1 MGAGP
6 LLVLLHGAGGSCH
19 SWRHLMPL
27 LAADHRVVAID
38 LPGQGFTRRG
48 NPGRAGLEATAEDI
62 AALCAAQG
70 WTPAALIGHSA
81 GAAIALRLAQT
92 LSEPPRA
99 VIGINAALGRFEGV
113 AGWLFPVL
121 AKILSVSPFV
131 PRLFARLNGTEAAV
145 ARLLGSTGSRIEPA
159 GLAQYRRLIGDPDHV
174 DATLAMMA
182 QWRLDPLL
190 AALPALDVP
199 CLLIAGENDRTVPP
213 AVSRR
218 AAERMPQGRLA
229 ALPGTGHLAHEEDAD
244 AVAALMRPFLSEA
257 LA

>member
-1 MGAGP
+1 MGTGP
-6 LLVLLHGAGGSCH
+6 LVILLHGAGGSCH

-27 LAADHRVVAID
+27 LAANHRIVAID

-48 NPGRAGLEATAEDI
+48 NPGRAGLEAMAEDI

-70 WTPAALIGHSA
+70 WAPTALIGHSA

-92 LSEPPRA
+92 LPDPPRA

-131 PRLFARLNGTEAAV
+131 PRLFARLNGTEAGV

-182 QWRLDPLL
+182 QWRLDALL
-190 AALPALDVP
+190 AALPQIDLP

-218 AAERMPQGRLA
+218 AAERMPQGHYT
-229 ALPGTGHLAHEEDAD
+229 ALPGTGHLAHEEDAE
-244 AVAALMRPFLSEA
+244 AVATLIRPFLAA